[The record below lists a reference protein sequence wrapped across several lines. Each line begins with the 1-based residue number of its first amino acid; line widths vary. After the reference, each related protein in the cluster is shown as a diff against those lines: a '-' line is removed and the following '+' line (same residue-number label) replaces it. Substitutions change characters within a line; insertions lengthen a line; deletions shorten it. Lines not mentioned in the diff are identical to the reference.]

1 MSEREEGSG
10 RSGRSLR
17 LSCPSIIPQREDP
30 GFALRLLRRLKS
42 NGKQRSS
49 TDAIVHVVMATSALF
64 QFAGRP
70 QLNPPASRQFNEATT
85 TTEGGASR
93 HTYQWGRRAGELA
106 AAGPTKWASA
116 VVRHITLSALR
127 PRHPQPCIDACR
139 PGKIGVILFEGT
151 LPSLPLYWKICR
163 RHSEEL
169 NPLRVGAR
177 GPRRAERSPL

>member
-1 MSEREEGSG
+1 MSERKREGG
-10 RSGRSLR
+10 RVGSGRSLR

-85 TTEGGASR
+85 TTEGGGREQAYIPMGAAS
-93 HTYQWGRRAGELA
+93 GRAGGRWPNKMGL
-106 AAGPTKWASA
+106 
-116 VVRHITLSALR
+116 
-127 PRHPQPCIDACR
+127 
-139 PGKIGVILFEGT
+139 
-151 LPSLPLYWKICR
+151 CR
-163 RHSEEL
+163 RQAHHSL
-169 NPLRVGAR
+169 DFPAPALLALHRRMPAR
-177 GPRRAERSPL
+177 ENRCHIV